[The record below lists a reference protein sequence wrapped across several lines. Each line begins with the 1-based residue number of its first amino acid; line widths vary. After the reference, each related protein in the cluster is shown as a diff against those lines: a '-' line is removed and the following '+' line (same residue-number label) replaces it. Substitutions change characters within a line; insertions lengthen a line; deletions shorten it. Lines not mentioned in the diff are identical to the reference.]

1 MIIIMH
7 IILPVLFIMWIW
19 AGKEKSKIDWLLKI
33 LIAGTFLSYIFLTG
47 NWDRPYLA
55 VFKIQLN

>member
-47 NWDRPYLA
+47 NWDRAYLA
-55 VFKIQLN
+55 V